1 MVLKCRCYNYTYQI
15 RENPLNIKSDCIV
28 CLMNQA
34 LKVTKLLELD
44 DTTSKKILDRT
55 AQILIEHD
63 FSCTPPQIAKVI
75 YQAISDITGDED
87 PVLRAKERA
96 TSEALRVDTSFVQT
110 INDAIKMA
118 VIGNVI
124 DFGAQN
130 QFGLS
135 EMIQHHFEKDF
146 AIDDFDVFEQ
156 ELQKAKE
163 IVIIGDNVGEHV
175 FDKLL
180 IETIKK
186 HYDLKVY
193 YFVRTKPIINDVTPK
208 EAKIMSGC
216 ADIIDTGIET
226 PGFEIH
232 KANAVSREIF
242 GRADIVIA
250 KGMGNFESL
259 YQVAKRP
266 IYYLFIVKC
275 NVVADAIGQDIKSMI
290 FKRG

>member
-1 MVLKCRCYNYTYQI
+1 M
-15 RENPLNIKSDCIV
+15 NIKSDCIV